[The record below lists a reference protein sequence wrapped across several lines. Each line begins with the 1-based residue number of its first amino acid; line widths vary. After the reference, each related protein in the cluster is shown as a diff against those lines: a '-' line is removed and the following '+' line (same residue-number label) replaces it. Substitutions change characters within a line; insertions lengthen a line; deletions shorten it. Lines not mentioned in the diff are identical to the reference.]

1 MKSRMDMNKDAL
13 LSGKSTTFHRMTRRD
28 ALRVITATAGTLVA
42 GSVLDA
48 CGSTTSS
55 SSGGPVTLQFWDT
68 FTTAEI
74 NLLHTLGA
82 EYTKLNPNVKINF
95 YEIPYAQRPTKI
107 PSAVQT
113 NSLPDI
119 IRADYPYQW
128 YLSTQNKLA
137 FLENDLKGWDMRTAI
152 YDSVWQQTSY
162 QGHIIG
168 VPQDKFTDV
177 FCYNQDKF
185 DRDGIKQFPTT
196 WAELIEACQKMT
208 HGDEYGLAFYPD
220 TGQLFAD
227 FLLEGGGKLVDSN
240 MSPTFNQDPGVAAL
254 QMIVDL
260 VKKYKVTPPG
270 VTGWQY
276 ANSDDAL
283 RSGKV
288 GMAEF
293 GSWIIGNYQEAKVP
307 WKLGIGAMPKGP
319 AGNGLISAT
328 TMYMVMNTSPHQQ
341 EAINLLKWLVSR
353 QNALRWAK
361 TLNHEPI
368 DKYTAADPYF
378 ATPLFKPFETSLP
391 YASSMPA
398 TPAYNAVNQ
407 AITQAIQ
414 QAILG
419 QKTPKAAL
427 NDAATTAKS
436 ALQG

>member
-1 MKSRMDMNKDAL
+1 MHNEA
-13 LSGKSTTFHRMTRRD
+13 LSGNNTTFHHMTRRD
-28 ALRVITATAGTLVA
+28 ALRVITAAAGTLVT
-42 GSVLDA
+42 GSALAA
-48 CGSTTSS
+48 CGSTAPS

-82 EYTKLNPNVKINF
+82 EYTKLHPNVKINF

-119 IRADYPYQW
+119 IRADYPYPW
-128 YLSTQNKLA
+128 YLGAQNKLA
-137 FLENDLKGWDMRTAI
+137 FLEDSLKDWDMRTAI
-152 YDSVWQQTSY
+152 YDSVWQQATY
-162 QGHIIG
+162 QGHIVGI
-168 VPQDKFTDV
+168 PQDKFTDV

-185 DRDGIKQFPTT
+185 TKDGVTQFPTT
-196 WAELIEACQKMT
+196 WAELITACQKMT
-208 HGDEYGLAFYPD
+208 HDDEYGLGFYPD
-220 TGQLFAD
+220 TGQLFSD
-227 FLLEGGGKLVDSN
+227 FMLEAGGKLVDQDLN
-240 MSPTFNQDPGVAAL
+240 PTFNQEPGVTAL

-276 ANSDDAL
+276 ANADDAL
-283 RSGKV
+283 RSGKL
-288 GMAEF
+288 GMVEF
-293 GSWIIGNYQEAKVP
+293 GSWIIGNYQDAKVP

-319 AGNGLISAT
+319 VGKGLVAST
-328 TMYMVMNTSPHQQ
+328 TMYMVMNTSPNQQ

-361 TLNHEPI
+361 TLDHEPI
-368 DKYTAADPYF
+368 DKYTVADPYF
-378 ATPLFKPFETSLP
+378 STPLFKPFEDSLQ
-391 YASSMPA
+391 YATPLPE

-414 QAILG
+414 QSLLG

-427 NDAATTAKS
+427 DAAAVTAKA
-436 ALQG
+436 ALKG